1 MSTMPTMNE
10 SLNDELLKKLSDDL
24 IEVLTEELVE
34 IEDKIKSIEKSN

>member
-1 MSTMPTMNE
+1 MPTMNE